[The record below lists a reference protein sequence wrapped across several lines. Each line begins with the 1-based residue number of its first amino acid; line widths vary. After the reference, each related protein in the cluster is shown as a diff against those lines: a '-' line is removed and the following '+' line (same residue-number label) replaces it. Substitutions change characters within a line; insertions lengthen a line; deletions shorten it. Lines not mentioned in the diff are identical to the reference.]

1 LFWRVSTSIEELRL
15 VNLNARCLA
24 FTVLLAL
31 LPVTLPAQSLTI
43 STLAGS
49 TSGGGYADGSA
60 AVARFSAPR
69 SAAADM
75 AGNLYLADSGN
86 HVIRKIAANGSVTTL
101 AGQAGVAGSS
111 DGAGGNARFRF
122 PGGLAVDQ
130 ATGNVFVADT
140 ENHTIRKIT
149 SAGVVTT
156 VAGLAGTQGT
166 ADGTGSAARFTYPEG
181 LAVDVTGVIYVADTS
196 SHTIRKITTSNA
208 VTTLAGAARVSGT
221 TDGFG
226 SQARFNFPWDVAVDY
241 ATGNLFVADT
251 NNHTIR
257 KVTPDGR
264 VTTVAGLALTPGAV
278 NGTGTAARFKYPW
291 ALDVDP
297 SGILYVADTENQL
310 IRRIDAAGNV
320 TTVAGS
326 GQYGRTDATGTSASF
341 AFPSGIAVM
350 NDGTIFVPEH
360 ELHDVRRISTAG
372 AVTTFTGQKPI
383 LGTTNGNGTQAR
395 FSYPFNVASDSA
407 GNLYIPESADDI
419 RKIDANGNV
428 STVAGLASTS
438 GTNDG
443 TGTAARF
450 NGPIGIATDSMGNFF
465 IADTS
470 NNTIRKMTPGGTVT
484 TFAGAAGVAGFVD
497 GTGSQAR
504 FNKPWGL
511 AIDSHDTLYV
521 ADSSNHAIRTIEP
534 AGVVTT
540 FAGASTF
547 GSNDGVGTSA
557 RFFYPLGVAL
567 DAARNVYVADWGN
580 HTIRKITPAGV
591 VTTLAGLAGSSGIAD
606 GTGTTARFN
615 APSGIA
621 ADPSGLLYV
630 ADTDNSSIR
639 RVTASGQVTTIA
651 GLSGSPGNVNGTGSA
666 ARFFFPNGIS
676 LDNQGRLIIADTYNH
691 AIRVG
696 TFAPPTVDSFVAV
709 PGSIKAG
716 MFSTLSWT
724 TSGATSVEIDNGIG
738 VVATNGA
745 VPVQPAATT
754 TYTLTA
760 RGPGGTAT
768 AQLIVHVGGTKRR
781 AAKP

>member
-1 LFWRVSTSIEELRL
+1 L
-15 VNLNARCLA
+15 VNLNARCFAL
-24 FTVLLAL
+24 TVLLTL
-31 LPVTLPAQSLTI
+31 LPATLSAQTLAI

-49 TSGGGYADGSA
+49 TSGGGHVDGSA

-75 AGNLYLADSGN
+75 AGNLYVADAGN
-86 HVIRKIAANGSVTTL
+86 HVIRKIAGNGSVTTL
-101 AGQAGVAGSS
+101 AGQSGVAGSS

-122 PGGLAVDQ
+122 PAGLAVDQ

-149 SAGVVTT
+149 PAGVVTT

-166 ADGTGSAARFTYPEG
+166 ADGTGTAARFTYPEG
-181 LAVDVTGVIYVADTS
+181 LAVDTTGVIYVADTS
-196 SHTIRKITTSNA
+196 NHTIRKITTSNA
-208 VTTLAGAARVSGT
+208 VTTLAGAARSAGS

-251 NNHTIR
+251 SNHTIR

-264 VTTVAGLALTPGAV
+264 VTTVAGLALTSGSI
-278 NGTGTAARFKYPW
+278 NGTGSAARFRNPW

-297 SGILYVADTENQL
+297 AGIIYVADTQNHL
-310 IRRIDAAGNV
+310 IRRIDASGNV
-320 TTVAGS
+320 TTIAGS
-326 GQYGRTDATGTSASF
+326 GQYGRSDGNGTSASF
-341 AFPSGIAVM
+341 AVPSGIAVM
-350 NDGTIFVPEH
+350 NDGTIFVPEND
-360 ELHDVRRISTAG
+360 LHDVRRITSAG

-383 LGTTNGNGTQAR
+383 LGTTNGSGTQAR
-395 FSYPFNVASDSA
+395 FTYPYATASDSA
-407 GNLYIPESADDI
+407 GNLFVAELSHDI
-419 RKIDANGNV
+419 RRIDTNGNT
-428 STVAGLASTS
+428 STAAGLPLSA

-443 TGTAARF
+443 AGGAARF
-450 NGPIGIATDSMGNFF
+450 NSPLGIVADSMGNFF

-470 NNTIRKMTPGGTVT
+470 NHTIRKMTPGGTVT
-484 TFAGAAGVAGFVD
+484 TFAGAPGVSGFVD
-497 GTGSQAR
+497 GTGNQAR
-504 FNKPWGL
+504 FDEPWGL

-540 FAGASTF
+540 FAGN
-547 GSNDGVGTSA
+547 GSAGSSDGVGTSA
-557 RFFYPLGVAL
+557 RFRYPLGIAL
-567 DAARNVYVADWGN
+567 DAARNVYIADWGN
-580 HTIRKITPAGV
+580 HTIRKITPGGM

-606 GTGTTARFN
+606 GTGNTARFN
-615 APSGIA
+615 FPSGIA
-621 ADPSGLLYV
+621 SDADGLLYV

-639 RVTASGQVTTIA
+639 RVTASGQVTTVA
-651 GLSGSPGNVNGTGSA
+651 GLSGTPGNVDGTGNA

-676 LDNQGRLIIADTYNH
+676 IDSHGRLIIADTYNH

-696 TFAPPTVDSFVAV
+696 TFAPPTINSFVAV
-709 PGSIKAG
+709 PGSIKPG

-738 VVATNGA
+738 VMAANGA
-745 VPVQPAATT
+745 VQIQPAATT

-760 RGPGGTAT
+760 RGPGGMAT
-768 AQLIVHVGGTKRR
+768 AQIIVHVGGTKRR